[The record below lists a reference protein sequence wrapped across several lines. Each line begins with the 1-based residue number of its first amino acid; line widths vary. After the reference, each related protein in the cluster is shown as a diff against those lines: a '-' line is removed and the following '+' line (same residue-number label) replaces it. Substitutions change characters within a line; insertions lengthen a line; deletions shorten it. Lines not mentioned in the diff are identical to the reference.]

1 MATDV
6 LMPNLGFDTQS
17 GRLLE
22 WLRQPGDAVTKGEAI
37 AIVES
42 DKANVELE
50 AVASGVLL
58 EQRARPGEEVAVG
71 AVIAR
76 IGAASERAA
85 AAPTPA
91 PAPVLAAP
99 APASASAPA
108 QRVSPLAQ
116 RIAQQQRVPL
126 EQVAGTGERGRVLR
140 RDVEAFQAAR
150 TTGDGLRVLAL
161 PRVRRAARQL
171 GIDLTAVLAAG
182 YANPITLESLEAFRA
197 ASAAPLPVPAAAAA
211 PLSALAPSP
220 APAAAVPEGVT
231 VVPLSRMRQTIGRRL
246 SESMREAPHFYVTG
260 EFVFDAALE
269 RLKTLPG
276 KIRINDLIAWLTT
289 QALLRTPRLNATF
302 AQNAVSQYASVHLAV
317 AVARE
322 DGLLTPVLRGA
333 ERYSLS
339 GLAAELRALIER
351 TRANRLS
358 PDELGGGTFT
368 ISNMGMISQVDQFTA
383 VINPPQVGILA
394 VGALKPRAVV
404 ENGGLFIRQTAH
416 LTLSGD
422 HRAVDGMD
430 LARFMTAF
438 GEELDRFAQ

>member
-1 MATDV
+1 MAVDV

-22 WLRQPGDAVTKGEAI
+22 WLRQPGDAVAKGEPI

-58 EQRARPGEEVAVG
+58 EQRAQAGEEVAVG
-71 AVIAR
+71 AVIGR
-76 IGAASERAA
+76 IGAASERTPAPAA
-85 AAPTPA
+85 APA
-91 PAPVLAAP
+91 PAPVAASTP
-99 APASASAPA
+99 AQ

-116 RIAQQQRVPL
+116 RVAQQQRVPL

-140 RDVEAFQAAR
+140 RDVEAYQAAR
-150 TTGDGLRVLAL
+150 SVGDGLRVLAL

-171 GIDLTAVLAAG
+171 GIDLAAVLAAG
-182 YANPITLESLEAFRA
+182 YPNPITLDALHAYQAA
-197 ASAAPLPVPAAAAA
+197 ASAPPEPAAAATTTAA
-211 PLSALAPSP
+211 PP
-220 APAAAVPEGVT
+220 AQDGVT
-231 VVPLSRMRQTIGRRL
+231 IVPLSRMRQTIGRRL

-276 KIRINDLIAWLTT
+276 KVRINDLIAWLTT
-289 QALLRTPRLNATF
+289 QALLRVPRLNATYSDG
-302 AQNAVSQYASVHLAV
+302 AIRQYEGVHLAV

-333 ERYSLS
+333 ERYSPG

-351 TRANRLS
+351 TRAGRLS
-358 PDELGGGTFT
+358 PDELSGGSFT
-368 ISNMGMISQVDQFTA
+368 ISNMGMIAQVDHFTA

-394 VGALKPRAVV
+394 VGALKPRPVV

-438 GEELDRFAQ
+438 GEALDRFAQ

>member
-1 MATDV
+1 MAVDV

-22 WLRQPGDAVTKGEAI
+22 WLRQPGDAVAKGEPI

-58 EQRARPGEEVAVG
+58 EQRAQAGEEVAVG
-71 AVIAR
+71 AVIGR
-76 IGAASERAA
+76 IGAASERTPAPAA
-85 AAPTPA
+85 APA
-91 PAPVLAAP
+91 PAPVAASTP
-99 APASASAPA
+99 AQ

-116 RIAQQQRVPL
+116 RVAQQQRVPL

-140 RDVEAFQAAR
+140 RDVEAYQAAR
-150 TTGDGLRVLAL
+150 SVGDGLRVLAL
-161 PRVRRAARQL
+161 PKVRRAARQL
-171 GIDLTAVLAAG
+171 GIDLAAVLAAG
-182 YANPITLESLEAFRA
+182 YLNPITLDALHAYQAA
-197 ASAAPLPVPAAAAA
+197 ASAPPEPAAAATTTAA
-211 PLSALAPSP
+211 PP
-220 APAAAVPEGVT
+220 APPAQDGVT
-231 VVPLSRMRQTIGRRL
+231 IVPLSRMRQTIGRRL

-276 KIRINDLIAWLTT
+276 KVRINDLIAWLTT
-289 QALLRTPRLNATF
+289 QALLRVPRLNATYSDG
-302 AQNAVSQYASVHLAV
+302 AIRQYEGVHLAV

-333 ERYSLS
+333 ERYSPG

-351 TRANRLS
+351 TRAGRLS
-358 PDELGGGTFT
+358 PDALSGGSFT
-368 ISNMGMISQVDQFTA
+368 ISNMGMIAQVDHFTA

-394 VGALKPRAVV
+394 VGALKPRPVV

-438 GEELDRFAQ
+438 GEALDRFAQ

>member
-1 MATDV
+1 MAVDV

-22 WLRQPGDAVTKGEAI
+22 WLRQPGDAVAKGEPL

-58 EQRARPGEEVAVG
+58 EQRAQAGEEVAVG
-71 AVIAR
+71 AVIGR
-76 IGAASERAA
+76 IGAASERTPAPAA
-85 AAPTPA
+85 APA
-91 PAPVLAAP
+91 PAPVAASTP
-99 APASASAPA
+99 AQ

-116 RIAQQQRVPL
+116 RVAQQQRVPL

-140 RDVEAFQAAR
+140 RDVEAYQAAR
-150 TTGDGLRVLAL
+150 SVGDGLRVLAL

-171 GIDLTAVLAAG
+171 GIDLAAVLAAG
-182 YANPITLESLEAFRA
+182 YPNPITLDALHAYQAA
-197 ASAAPLPVPAAAAA
+197 ASAPPEPAAAATTTTA
-211 PLSALAPSP
+211 PTAQD
-220 APAAAVPEGVT
+220 GVT
-231 VVPLSRMRQTIGRRL
+231 IVPLSRMRQTIGRRL

-269 RLKTLPG
+269 RLTTLPG
-276 KIRINDLIAWLTT
+276 KVRINDLIAWLTT
-289 QALLRTPRLNATF
+289 QALLRGPRLNATYSDG
-302 AQNAVSQYASVHLAV
+302 AIRQYEGVHLAV

-333 ERYSLS
+333 ERYSPG

-351 TRANRLS
+351 TRAGRLS
-358 PDELGGGTFT
+358 PDELSGGSFT
-368 ISNMGMISQVDQFTA
+368 ISNMGMIAQVDHFTA

-394 VGALKPRAVV
+394 VGALKPRPVV

-422 HRAVDGMD
+422 HRAVDVMD

-438 GEELDRFAQ
+438 GEALDRFAQ

>member
-1 MATDV
+1 MAVDV

-22 WLRQPGDAVTKGEAI
+22 WLRQPGDAVAKGEPI

-58 EQRARPGEEVAVG
+58 EQRAQAGEEVAVG
-71 AVIAR
+71 AVIGR
-76 IGAASERAA
+76 IGAASERTPAPAA
-85 AAPTPA
+85 APA
-91 PAPVLAAP
+91 PAPVAASTP
-99 APASASAPA
+99 AQ

-116 RIAQQQRVPL
+116 RVAQQQRVPL

-140 RDVEAFQAAR
+140 RDVEAYQAAR
-150 TTGDGLRVLAL
+150 SVGDGLRVLAL

-171 GIDLTAVLAAG
+171 GIDLAAVLAAG
-182 YANPITLESLEAFRA
+182 YPNPITLDALHAYQAA
-197 ASAAPLPVPAAAAA
+197 ASAPPEPAAAATTTAA
-211 PLSALAPSP
+211 PP
-220 APAAAVPEGVT
+220 AQDGVT
-231 VVPLSRMRQTIGRRL
+231 IVPLSRMRQTIGRRL

-276 KIRINDLIAWLTT
+276 KVRINDLIAWLTT
-289 QALLRTPRLNATF
+289 QALLRVPRLNATYSDG
-302 AQNAVSQYASVHLAV
+302 AIRQYEGVHLAV

-333 ERYSLS
+333 ERYSPG

-351 TRANRLS
+351 TRAGRLS
-358 PDELGGGTFT
+358 PDELSGGSFT
-368 ISNMGMISQVDQFTA
+368 ISNMGMIAQVDHFTA

-394 VGALKPRAVV
+394 VGALKPRSVV

-438 GEELDRFAQ
+438 GEALDRFAQ

>member
-1 MATDV
+1 MAVDV

-22 WLRQPGDAVTKGEAI
+22 WLRQPGDAVAKGEPI

-50 AVASGVLL
+50 AVASGVML
-58 EQRARPGEEVAVG
+58 EQRAQAGEEVAVG
-71 AVIAR
+71 AVIGR
-76 IGAASERAA
+76 IGAASERTPAPAA
-85 AAPTPA
+85 APA
-91 PAPVLAAP
+91 PAPVAASTP
-99 APASASAPA
+99 
-108 QRVSPLAQ
+108 
-116 RIAQQQRVPL
+116 AQQQRVPL

-140 RDVEAFQAAR
+140 CDVEAYQAAR
-150 TTGDGLRVLAL
+150 SVGDGLRVLAL
-161 PRVRRAARQL
+161 PKVRRAARQL
-171 GIDLTAVLAAG
+171 GIDLAAVLAAG
-182 YANPITLESLEAFRA
+182 YPNPITLDALHAYQAA
-197 ASAAPLPVPAAAAA
+197 ASAPPEPAAAATTTVIPTA
-211 PLSALAPSP
+211 PP
-220 APAAAVPEGVT
+220 AQDGVT
-231 VVPLSRMRQTIGRRL
+231 IVPLSRMRQTIGRRL

-276 KIRINDLIAWLTT
+276 KVRINDLIAWLTT
-289 QALLRTPRLNATF
+289 QALLRVPRLNATYSDG
-302 AQNAVSQYASVHLAV
+302 AIRQYEGVHLAV

-333 ERYSLS
+333 ERYSPG

-351 TRANRLS
+351 TRAGRLS
-358 PDELGGGTFT
+358 PDELSGGSFT
-368 ISNMGMISQVDQFTA
+368 ISNMGMIAQVDHFTA

-394 VGALKPRAVV
+394 VGALKPRPVV

-438 GEELDRFAQ
+438 GEALDRFAQ

>member
-1 MATDV
+1 MAVDV

-22 WLRQPGDAVTKGEAI
+22 WLRQPGDAVAKGEPI

-58 EQRARPGEEVAVG
+58 EQRAQAGEEVAVG
-71 AVIAR
+71 AVIGR
-76 IGAASERAA
+76 IGAASERTPAPAA
-85 AAPTPA
+85 APA
-91 PAPVLAAP
+91 PAPVAASTP
-99 APASASAPA
+99 AQ

-116 RIAQQQRVPL
+116 RVAQQQRVPL

-140 RDVEAFQAAR
+140 RDVEAYQAAR
-150 TTGDGLRVLAL
+150 SVGDGLRVLAL

-171 GIDLTAVLAAG
+171 GIDLAAVLAAG
-182 YANPITLESLEAFRA
+182 YPNPITLDALHAYQAA
-197 ASAAPLPVPAAAAA
+197 ASAPPEPAAAATTTAA
-211 PLSALAPSP
+211 PTAPP
-220 APAAAVPEGVT
+220 AQDGVT
-231 VVPLSRMRQTIGRRL
+231 IVPLSRMRQTIGRRL

-276 KIRINDLIAWLTT
+276 KVRINDLIAWLTT
-289 QALLRTPRLNATF
+289 QALLRVPRLNATYSDG
-302 AQNAVSQYASVHLAV
+302 AIRQYEGVHLAV

-333 ERYSLS
+333 ERYSPG

-351 TRANRLS
+351 TRAGRLS
-358 PDELGGGTFT
+358 PDELSGGSFT
-368 ISNMGMISQVDQFTA
+368 ISNMGMIAQVDHFTA

-394 VGALKPRAVV
+394 VGALKPRPVV

-438 GEELDRFAQ
+438 GEALDRFAQ

>member
-1 MATDV
+1 MAVDV

-22 WLRQPGDAVTKGEAI
+22 WLRQPGDAVAKGEPI

-58 EQRARPGEEVAVG
+58 EQRAQAGEEVAVG
-71 AVIAR
+71 AVIGR
-76 IGAASERAA
+76 IGAASERTPAPAA
-85 AAPTPA
+85 APA
-91 PAPVLAAP
+91 PAPVAASTP
-99 APASASAPA
+99 AQ

-116 RIAQQQRVPL
+116 RVAQQQRVPL

-140 RDVEAFQAAR
+140 RDVEAYQAAR
-150 TTGDGLRVLAL
+150 SVGDGLRVLAL

-171 GIDLTAVLAAG
+171 GIDLAAVLAAG
-182 YANPITLESLEAFRA
+182 YPNPITLDALHAYQAA
-197 ASAAPLPVPAAAAA
+197 ASAPPEPAAAATTTTA
-211 PLSALAPSP
+211 PP
-220 APAAAVPEGVT
+220 AQDGVT
-231 VVPLSRMRQTIGRRL
+231 IVPLSRMRQTIGRRL

-276 KIRINDLIAWLTT
+276 KVRINDLIAWLTT
-289 QALLRTPRLNATF
+289 QALLRVPRLNATYSDG
-302 AQNAVSQYASVHLAV
+302 AIRQYEGVHLAV

-333 ERYSLS
+333 ERYSPG

-351 TRANRLS
+351 TRAGRLS
-358 PDELGGGTFT
+358 PDELSGGSFT
-368 ISNMGMISQVDQFTA
+368 ISNMGMIAQVDHFTA

-394 VGALKPRAVV
+394 VGALKPRPVV

-438 GEELDRFAQ
+438 GEALDRFAQ